1 MEDDLLDGLYWE
13 YLYNDGND
21 KVLKFKLVYVNL
33 AGNGF
38 VVVVRTLC
46 APAARRRWG
55 PVRWRRRIETYY
67 TKTGCSDCQ
76 GNNKHIFSLKIL
88 KFNSKC
94 CIFRLRQ
101 LRVRNDS
108 CDVHADFQV
117 T

>member
-21 KVLKFKLVYVNL
+21 KVLKVELFHNDLV
-33 AGNGF
+33 GNGF

-46 APAARRRWG
+46 ALAVRRRWG
-55 PVRWRRRIETYY
+55 PVRLRRRIETYY
-67 TKTGCSDCQ
+67 TKTGCSACQ
-76 GNNKHIFSLKIL
+76 GIL
-88 KFNSKC
+88 KHTLSPSMEQFHFKL
-94 CIFRLRQ
+94 CILRLRQ